1 MATDYILFI
10 HGVNVRS
17 GNYADRLYE
26 QLKKGLN
33 ATARTIE
40 PLIVY
45 WGDITEPFEQ
55 KLLSGYEGSSIWKDL
70 WFEQLRQ
77 TALIRSAGDVA
88 LYITRIIGCEVVKRV
103 AQEVAKISDPS
114 PDDRLHLVTHSLGTI
129 ILFDILFSSRWLD
142 PTVPC
147 YSDVMAIRDAVY
159 GITGLPG
166 NREQGVLLGSIT
178 TMGSPIGL
186 FTLLDTDL
194 GKHLLGI
201 NDHEFTSTHDIIPDL
216 KQLLDYRYK
225 ALEALEALEGT
236 AKDKSLPWRNFVHPG
251 DPIASPI
258 EKIVPDFLHDHD
270 GKYVNIQDLLVPQDL
285 QVVLSEIRENF
296 SEAALEALAGIF
308 KQTDFALLQTGIAHN
323 SYWVRDD
330 VAKQIEVLIQSAD

>member
-10 HGVNVRS
+10 HGVNVRDK
-17 GNYADRLYE
+17 NYANELYTQIE
-26 QLKKGLN
+26 KGLS
-33 ATARTIE
+33 ATTRTIK

-55 KLLSGYEGSSIWKDL
+55 KLLSGYEGSPIWKDL

-88 LYITRIIGCEVVKRV
+88 LYITRIIGSEVVKRV
-103 AQEVAKISDPS
+103 AQEMAKICDPS
-114 PDDRLHLVTHSLGTI
+114 PDDRLHLVTHSLGTV
-129 ILFDILFSSRWLD
+129 ILFDILFSSRWQD
-142 PTVPC
+142 PTVPG
-147 YSDVMAIRDAVY
+147 YADVMAIRDAVY
-159 GITGLPG
+159 GITGVSG
-166 NREQGVLLGSIT
+166 NCEQGVLLGSIT

-194 GKHLLGI
+194 GKRLLDI
-201 NDHEFTSTHDIIPDL
+201 NNHEFTSTHDIIPDL
-216 KQLLDYRYK
+216 KQMLDYRYK
-225 ALEALEALEGT
+225 ALEDQETLEGT
-236 AKDKSLPWRNFVHPG
+236 VKDKRLPWRNFVHPG

-258 EKIVPDFLHDHD
+258 EKIVPDFLHDPN
-270 GKYVNIQDLLVPQDL
+270 GKYVNIQDVLVPQDL

-296 SEAALEALAGIF
+296 SQAAIEALAGIF
-308 KQTDFALLQTGIAHN
+308 QQTDFALLQTGIAHS